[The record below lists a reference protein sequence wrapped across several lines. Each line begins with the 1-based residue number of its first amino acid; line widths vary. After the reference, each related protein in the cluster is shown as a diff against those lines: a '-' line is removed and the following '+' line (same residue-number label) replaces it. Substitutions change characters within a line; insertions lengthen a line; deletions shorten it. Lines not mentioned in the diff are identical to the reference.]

1 MGTDHAEIYALPA
14 SFGQDRFWRLDRLNP
29 GNPAWSVPVRFRL
42 AGPLNAAFVERAFN
56 EIVQRHEVLR
66 TTFTGHGGTERD
78 GELLQEVHPRLSI
91 GVPVTDLRHMS
102 KAERDAEV
110 DRISMQEARWRF
122 DLATGPLFRV
132 SLLRVEDE
140 EHVLLVNAH
149 HTVVDYASVGIIAGE
164 LGVLYTAYT
173 RGLKPSL
180 ADLPVQYGDYS
191 VWQREQAGGEAIAQE
206 LTYWKRQLADLPLLD
221 FPTDK
226 PRQATPSFD
235 ATITSVLLPAEL
247 TDSFREL
254 ANREGVTFFNAML
267 SVLSALLYQYTG
279 QADFGVATQVGGRA
293 STEIESL
300 VGLFI
305 NTVVLRPDLSGD
317 PTFRQLMGRI
327 QETGAQS
334 IAHSNVRFEQ
344 IFRELRPRD
353 YPSHHNFFRIN
364 FICQRDPVKP
374 QEFEGVKLTVIPSKS
389 QGALYDLHVFLVG
402 RNEGWRLACEYN
414 TDLYDASTITHL
426 LADYR
431 QLLENVVANPGLA
444 ISDYPLPDSANQ
456 RRQMRVS
463 TSHRAAAQT
472 ARVEA
477 GRESESESKSESWA
491 MPASVAQQRFWSLE
505 QFSPGNPALH
515 IRACVR
521 ANGAL
526 KIAVLEKSLQALT
539 DRHETL
545 RTTFDKGEDQ
555 LYQVISAGREMLLP
569 VTCLEHIPEAERDA
583 KLQIAIREEASV
595 AFDLERGPLSRARLF
610 RLGEQE
616 HVVMITTHHI
626 LADGWSQNV
635 IQRDL
640 WGFYEAFSEGR
651 EPGLPP
657 IAVQYADYVQFQREW
672 LASDAAREETEFWKA
687 RLASPLPVLDIPID
701 HPGVEQA
708 APHGPMETLL
718 FPGDLTQS
726 LKRLSQSHDATMF
739 MVMLTAYGA
748 MLHRSTGQEDM
759 LIGSPVANRRA
770 ETEALIGPFSGPVSL
785 RLNLSGNPTMREL
798 LGRVRDITVEAL
810 GHTDLPYEVLLDH
823 LDVRSVN
830 RRNPLS
836 QCYFFYQLAFL
847 QPRVLPDLT
856 VTPLPDFGMGTHF
869 ELQMGLLDRGEGL
882 RAQLEYNPALFAP
895 ATIRK
900 LLESYEGVL
909 RAYVRDPESRLSDL
923 PVTTLQNSHSA
934 VPAAVHRAP
943 AAAAHNETEKRL
955 IHLWEELLR
964 VKPIG
969 PRDNYFVLG
978 GNSLLAVRLVSRIEN
993 LFRVRLPL
1001 SSLIHAQTVEALAQ
1015 LIRGEVQEAGWSPLV
1030 EIQKG
1035 NGGPKFFC
1043 VHGAGGNVLIYRDLA
1058 RHLGPDQPFYG
1069 LQCQGLDGKN
1079 PPLESIEEMA
1089 ELYVREVQKVQ
1100 PHGPYLLGGYCM
1112 GGTVALEMA
1121 QQLKAKGEGVSLLA
1135 LLDTMNWAKL
1145 TPSTGWNRS
1154 GYQLQRVVFHG
1165 CNFGL
1170 LDWSGKRKFFAEKIA
1185 TLRSR
1190 TTVWRGALAGK
1201 FSNKTAADSAEPQL
1215 LAQIWKLN
1223 DEASLRYTPRPY
1235 HGVITDFRPVRQ
1247 YARYQGYGTHWND
1260 IALEG
1265 QNVVTLPVYPAGML
1279 MEPFVRD
1286 LAAAVRKAID
1296 ESMHAAADPFL
1307 PCAAPKSQKD
1317 AAQYSFHLMRK
1328 EAEGHAE

>member
-1 MGTDHAEIYALPA
+1 MGTDSGEIYALPA
-14 SFGQDRFWRLDRLNP
+14 SFGQDRFWRLDQLNP

-42 AGPLNAAFVERAFN
+42 TGSLNTGLVERAFN

-66 TTFTGHGGTERD
+66 TTLTGQSGTEQG
-78 GELLQEVHPRLSI
+78 GELLQEVHPELSI
-91 GVPVTDLRHMS
+91 CVPVTDLRHLS
-102 KAERDAEV
+102 KTERDSEV
-110 DRISMQEARWRF
+110 DRISMREARWRF
-122 DLATGPLFRV
+122 DLAQAP
-132 SLLRVEDE
+132 LLRVNLLQVEDE

-164 LGVLYTAYT
+164 LGAFYTAYS

-191 VWQREQAGGEAIAQE
+191 VWQREQADGEAIKQE

-221 FPTDK
+221 FATDK
-226 PRQATPSFD
+226 PRKATPSFD
-235 ATITSVLLPAEL
+235 ATITSILLPNTL

-267 SVLSALLYQYTG
+267 SVLSTLLNQYTG
-279 QADFGVATQVGGRA
+279 QTDFGVATQVGGRA
-293 STEIESL
+293 GTEIESL
-300 VGLFI
+300 VGLFV

-317 PTFRQLMGRI
+317 PTFRQLMGRM

-344 IFRELRPRD
+344 IFKELRPRD

-414 TDLYDASTITHL
+414 TDLYDASTITRL

-431 QLLENVVANPGLA
+431 QLLENVVANPDLA
-444 ISDYPLPDSANQ
+444 ISGYPVPDSAKL
-456 RRQMRVS
+456 RRQMRES
-463 TSHRAAAQT
+463 TSPGAAPQT
-472 ARVEA
+472 DMMVA
-477 GRESESESKSESWA
+477 GGESEAESKPEAESKSESWA

-515 IRACVR
+515 MRACMR
-521 ANGAL
+521 LNGAL
-526 KIAVLEKSLQALT
+526 NVAILEQSLEALT

-545 RTTFDKGEDQ
+545 RTTFDNREDDKREDDKREDD
-555 LYQVISAGREMLLP
+555 LYQVISARRDIPLP
-569 VTCLEHIPEAERDA
+569 VTALDHIPEADREA
-583 KLQIAIREEASV
+583 KLQIFIREEASLP
-595 AFDLERGPLSRARLF
+595 FDLVRGPLARARLF

-616 HVVMITTHHI
+616 HVMMITTHHI

-635 IQRDL
+635 MQRDL
-640 WGFYEAFSEGR
+640 WGFYEAFSESR
-651 EPGLPP
+651 EPSLPP

-672 LASDAAREETEFWKA
+672 LASDAAREETEFWKT

-708 APHGPMETLL
+708 VPQGPMETLL
-718 FPGDLTQS
+718 FPVDLTQS
-726 LKRLSQSHDATMF
+726 LKRLSQSHDASMF
-739 MVMLTAYGA
+739 MVMLAAYGA

-810 GHTDLPYEVLLDH
+810 GHTDLPFEVLLDH

-847 QPRVLPDLT
+847 QPRVLKDLT
-856 VTPLPDFGMGTHF
+856 VTPLPDFGLGTHF

-900 LLESYEGVL
+900 LLESYQGVL
-909 RAYVRDPESRLSDL
+909 RAYVQDPELRLSDL
-923 PVTTLQNSHSA
+923 PAGALQKSNA
-934 VPAAVHRAP
+934 AMQAAVHRSPALAP
-943 AAAAHNETEKRL
+943 HDETEKRL
-955 IHLWEELLR
+955 VQLWEELLR
-964 VKPIG
+964 VKPIS
-969 PRDNYFVLG
+969 PRDNYFELG
-978 GNSLLAVRLVSRIEN
+978 GNSLLAVRLMSRIDK
-993 LFRVRLPL
+993 LFQVRLPL
-1001 SSLIHAQTVEALAQ
+1001 SSLIHAQTIEALAQ
-1015 LIRGEVQEAGWSPLV
+1015 LIRGDVPETAWSPVV

-1079 PPLESIEEMA
+1079 SPLESIEEMA
-1089 ELYVREVQKVQ
+1089 ELYVREIQKVQ

-1121 QQLKAKGEGVSLLA
+1121 LQLKAKGESVSLLA

-1154 GYQLQRVVFHG
+1154 GYQLQRVLFHG
-1165 CNFGL
+1165 CNFQDCSIGPGSGNSLREKSLPHPHAGTPVRGAARWPASSRAGKPSIPPSRNCWLKSGNSTTTPACATFRGL
-1170 LDWSGKRKFFAEKIA
+1170 
-1185 TLRSR
+1185 
-1190 TTVWRGALAGK
+1190 TTV
-1201 FSNKTAADSAEPQL
+1201 
-1215 LAQIWKLN
+1215 
-1223 DEASLRYTPRPY
+1223 
-1235 HGVITDFRPVRQ
+1235 
-1247 YARYQGYGTHWND
+1247 
-1260 IALEG
+1260 
-1265 QNVVTLPVYPAGML
+1265 
-1279 MEPFVRD
+1279 
-1286 LAAAVRKAID
+1286 
-1296 ESMHAAADPFL
+1296 
-1307 PCAAPKSQKD
+1307 
-1317 AAQYSFHLMRK
+1317 
-1328 EAEGHAE
+1328 